1 VCGSSGCVFRR
12 FCLRCSVRVII
23 TIDRINRKSETSL
36 SIFDFT
42 AGTWFSAGTLGSPC
56 PLYTVSLE
64 WTITS
69 VAALNTL
76 WHLW

>member
-12 FCLRCSVRVII
+12 FCLRCSVINSN
-23 TIDRINRKSETSL
+23 DRINRKSETSL

-42 AGTWFSAGTLGSPC
+42 GTWFSAGSLGSPC

>member
-12 FCLRCSVRVII
+12 FCLRCSVII
-23 TIDRINRKSETSL
+23 SIDRIKRKSETSL
-36 SIFDFT
+36 SIFDF
-42 AGTWFSAGTLGSPC
+42 SAGSLGSPC